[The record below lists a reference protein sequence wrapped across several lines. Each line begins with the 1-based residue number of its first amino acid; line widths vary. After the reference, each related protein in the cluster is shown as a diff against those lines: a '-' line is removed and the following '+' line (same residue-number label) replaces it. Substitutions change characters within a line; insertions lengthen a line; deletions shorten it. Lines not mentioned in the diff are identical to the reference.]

1 MWACARGHLNVI
13 AILAHWNPDSVHVAN
28 KANWRPAALL
38 NHFGHHEI
46 VELFQQID
54 STSEMTALEELSV
67 DQQQQQ
73 WQQQLSSSQDFESC
87 GEIVEFCEPSSCEL
101 IFSPLCPGSL
111 PPVSE
116 AKTKFRTF
124 RKPSKDGRGD
134 SPLPS
139 AQSASRAGENGTD
152 MCSSVLTKCSSTRR
166 RLRLMKRTSVDI
178 LPDFPQFHNELTKLS
193 RTGTHSGRE
202 DGGGGGDAA
211 EARCHMVATTTEHV
225 SCTIR
230 LRTSSSDPHL
240 ANLVQ
245 LSHPSAGGGDPM
257 ISRIDRDLNSPV
269 LFLEASSCF
278 SEDKGL
284 SLEDLQRET
293 VAMEMG
299 LYCTKHRLS
308 SFLLCCEYC
317 A

>member
-1 MWACARGHLNVI
+1 MWACARGHSNVI
-13 AILAHWNPDSVHVAN
+13 AILTHWNPDSVHVAN

-54 STSEMTALEELSV
+54 STSEMTALEELS
-67 DQQQQQ
+67 DGQQEQQQ
-73 WQQQLSSSQDFESC
+73 WQQLLSSQDFESC
-87 GEIVEFCEPSSCEL
+87 GEIVKFCEPSCEL
-101 IFSPLCPGSL
+101 IFSPLYPGSL

-124 RKPSKDGRGD
+124 KKPGKDAGRCESLV
-134 SPLPS
+134 SPSPS
-139 AQSASRAGENGTD
+139 AQSVSQNGAD
-152 MCSSVLTKCSSTRR
+152 ACSSVLTKCSSTRR

-178 LPDFPQFHNELTKLS
+178 LPDFPQFHNELAKLS
-193 RTGTHSGRE
+193 RTGTRPGGE
-202 DGGGGGDAA
+202 DSTGGDTS
-211 EARCHMVATTTEHV
+211 EARCHMVATTEHV

-240 ANLVQ
+240 TNLVQ
-245 LSHPSAGGGDPM
+245 LSHPVTGSGGGGDPM

-269 LFLEASSCF
+269 LFLESSF

-299 LYCTKHRLS
+299 LYCIEHRLS
-308 SFLLCCEYC
+308 SFVIVL
-317 A
+317 